1 MTGNYSDDQIITLD
15 FEDGVSFD
23 CGIMG
28 IFDVDGQD
36 YIALEAL
43 DGSEDV
49 YLYGY
54 KPILWAAEN
63 NVTGGTGEG
72 EFSPKAFCSRAQVVT
87 FLYKVKDLLQPVG

>member
-1 MTGNYSDDQIITLD
+1 MTNNYSEDQIIHLD
-15 FEDGVSFD
+15 FDDGEGFD

-28 IFDVDGQD
+28 IFDVDGKD

-54 KPILWAAEN
+54 KPTEDDFELLDIEDEATFEKVAAEFESL
-63 NVTGGTGEG
+63 GDE
-72 EFSPKAFCSRAQVVT
+72 P
-87 FLYKVKDLLQPVG
+87 L